1 MFVENGHVGVL
12 NLSAVFLIFGYYTIW
27 VIGLP
32 FVDPQVPS
40 TARLPD
46 GVHNCILKKIKNW
59 FTFEGFGIVILGIFD
74 GHLEFLRPSGIY
86 FPILVCCT
94 KKEMRTLAHR
104 LIAS

>member
-46 GVHNCILKKIKNW
+46 GVHNCILKK
-59 FTFEGFGIVILGIFD
+59 
-74 GHLEFLRPSGIY
+74 
-86 FPILVCCT
+86 
-94 KKEMRTLAHR
+94 
-104 LIAS
+104 